1 MSERRMKFF
10 LIKSM
15 RTNFV
20 FALLFSFFLTIV
32 SWSAELTVKTDFE
45 GGSAQVDSI
54 DSATR
59 EINLRPGGDPARGW
73 PCWWFVRID
82 GLGAGERATLILR
95 GSERPARNNGSDT
108 GKPLS
113 PNWAMPAAAAVS
125 DDGEAWRQTELGTRE
140 TDRITYPLI
149 GNGGP
154 LWVAWGPP
162 FTSRESEVLFA
173 DAVKARPELA
183 SVFELARTREDRSV
197 RGLRFGTPGSE
208 KKPAVWIQARQHA
221 WESGSSWVARGFV
234 EWLLGDDAD
243 AVRLR
248 ESAEIFVV
256 PIQDVD
262 RVATGDGGKEA
273 DPRDH
278 NRDWTDAPHYP
289 EIAATQQQ
297 LLGFAAEKRL
307 AVFLDLHNPAATDR
321 RPFFFVGPPELLSDE
336 ARANRERFLSLAA
349 EHINGPL
356 FLDPKPR
363 VTGQNYHPLWR
374 QISGQWVN
382 DHGNPHTMAAC
393 LETSWNTPHSTT
405 EGYRKVGEQLGR
417 AVAVYLSGQWLT
429 VSPDS
434 PVPPAE

>member
-1 MSERRMKFF
+1 MKFF

-20 FALLFSFFLTIV
+20 FSLLFCLFPADV
-32 SWSAELTVKTDFE
+32 SSSAELTVKTDFE

-54 DSATR
+54 DSAAR
-59 EINLRPGGDPARGW
+59 EIKLRPGGDPARGW

-82 GLGAGERATLILR
+82 GLGAGERAILILR

-140 TDRITYPLI
+140 TDRITYPLV

-183 SVFELARTREDRSV
+183 SVFELARTREGRSV
-197 RGLRFGTPGSE
+197 RGLRFGTPGAE
-208 KKPAVWIQARQHA
+208 KKPAVWIHARQHA

-278 NRDWTDAPHYP
+278 NRDWDEAPIYP
-289 EIAATQQQ
+289 EIAATQQR

-307 AVFLDLHNPAATDR
+307 AVVLDLHNPAATDR

-336 ARANRERFLSLAA
+336 ARANRGRFLSLAA

-356 FLDPKPR
+356 FLEPKPR

-417 AVAVYLSGQWLT
+417 AVAVYLSGKWLT